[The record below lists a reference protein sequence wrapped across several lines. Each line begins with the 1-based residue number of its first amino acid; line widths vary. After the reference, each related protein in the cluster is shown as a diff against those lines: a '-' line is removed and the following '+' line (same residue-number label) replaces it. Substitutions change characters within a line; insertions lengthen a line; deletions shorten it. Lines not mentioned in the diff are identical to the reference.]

1 MGKTYY
7 IFFSNN
13 IQDKM
18 KIITVIGTRPEIIKL
33 SPLLP
38 IFDKEFNHK
47 IVHTGQHYSYCM
59 DKIFFEELKLR
70 KCDYTFKITSN
81 NPASQT
87 GEMMRNI
94 EEVLLIEKPELV
106 VVQGDTNSTL
116 AGALTASK
124 LQIKIAHIEAGCRSF
139 DRRMPEEINRI
150 LIDHCSDFL
159 FTPDLTAFNN
169 LIREGIN
176 HDNIHMVGNTSTD
189 ACLRVKDLLNWKE
202 LDESLEKRNY
212 ILVTVHRQ
220 ENTST
225 DNLKKII
232 NSLNIISKNIKIIFP
247 VHLRTRKVLD
257 ENNIK
262 IEENLVLTDPLGY
275 KDFIGLLANS
285 KFIMTDSGGI
295 QEEAAILN
303 VPCLI
308 LRDNT
313 EWEYLVKIGK
323 NVLIGTDEKKIVD
336 YVNYIL
342 NNESELENMRNMK
355 VPIKTG
361 ASKAIFSTIKNIY
374 L

>member
-13 IQDKM
+13 IHDKM
-18 KIITVIGTRPEIIKL
+18 KIITIIGTRPEIIKL
-33 SPLLP
+33 SSLMP
-38 IFDKEFNHK
+38 ILDKEFNHK

-59 DKIFFEELKLR
+59 DRIFFEELNLR
-70 KCDYTFKITSN
+70 KCDYTFNITSSS
-81 NPASQT
+81 PANQI
-87 GEMMRNI
+87 GDMMGNI
-94 EEVLLIEKPELV
+94 EKILLIEKPELV
-106 VVQGDTNSTL
+106 MVQGDTNSTL

-139 DRRMPEEINRI
+139 DRGMPEEINRI
-150 LIDHCSDFL
+150 LVDHCSDFL

-176 HDNIHMVGNTSTD
+176 KDNIHVVGNTSTD
-189 ACLRVKDLLNWKE
+189 ACLRAKDLLNWKE

-212 ILVTVHRQ
+212 ILVTIHRQ
-220 ENTST
+220 ENTFL

-247 VHLRTRKVLD
+247 VHLRTKKVLN

-262 IEENLVLTDPLGY
+262 IDENLLLIDPLGY

-285 KFIMTDSGGI
+285 KFVMTDSGGI

-323 NVLIGTDEKKIVD
+323 NVLIGTNEEKIIE
-336 YVNYIL
+336 YVNYFL
-342 NNESELENMRNMK
+342 NNENELENMRNTK
-355 VPIKTG
+355 ITIKKG
-361 ASKAIFSTIKNIY
+361 ASKEILSIIKNIY
-374 L
+374 S

>member
-18 KIITVIGTRPEIIKL
+18 KIVTVIGTRPEIIKL
-33 SPLLP
+33 SPLMP

-59 DKIFFEELKLR
+59 DRIFFEELNLR
-70 KCDYTFKITSN
+70 KCDYAFNIASST
-81 NPASQT
+81 PASQI
-87 GEMMRNI
+87 GDMMRNI
-94 EEVLLIEKPELV
+94 EKVLLVEKPDLV

-139 DRRMPEEINRI
+139 DRGMPEEINRI
-150 LIDHCSDFL
+150 LVDHCSDVL

-169 LIREGIN
+169 LVREGIN
-176 HDNIHMVGNTSTD
+176 QDNIHIVGNTSTD
-189 ACLRVKDLLNWKE
+189 ACLRAKDLLNWKE
-202 LDESLEKRNY
+202 LDESLEKQSY

-220 ENTST
+220 KNTSPN
-225 DNLKKII
+225 NLKNII
-232 NSLNIISKNIKIIFP
+232 NSLNIISKKIKIIFP
-247 VHLRTRKVLD
+247 VHLRTREVLD
-257 ENNIK
+257 ENNIE
-262 IEENLVLTDPLGY
+262 IEDNLILTDPIGY
-275 KDFIGLLANS
+275 KDFIGLLLNS
-285 KFIMTDSGGI
+285 KFVMTDSGGV

-313 EWEYLVKIGK
+313 EWEYLVEIGK
-323 NVLIGTDEKKIVD
+323 NVLLGTDEKKITEH
-336 YVNYIL
+336 VNYIL
-342 NNESELENMRNMK
+342 NNESELENMRNKK

-361 ASKAIFSTIKNIY
+361 VSKAIFYTIKNIY